1 MMRTV
6 LALLWMPL
14 MARAETVAL
23 VGGRVITLAGDP
35 IEEGTVVLQG
45 GKIVSVASGKASPAG
60 ARAIDCAGKT
70 ITPGLVAADTRI
82 GIVEISLETTARD
95 NAVAGEPYEDQ
106 NHAAFRVADALN
118 PRSTLVPVARLEGVT
133 SSVTAPE
140 GGLVAGQSAWIDLA
154 APDRARMLAE
164 PSLAMHA
171 NLGGDA
177 LGAAGG
183 SRGWALVR
191 LREMLDDAR
200 TYAATK
206 AAYDRNQSRALAGSR
221 LDLAALG
228 QVVRGRQPLAVH
240 VDREADILAAL
251 DLARDEKIRI
261 VILGGAEAWRVG
273 AALAAA
279 KVPVLI
285 DPTDNLPSSFDS
297 LQSRLD
303 NAARLAQAGVRVG
316 ITLRGE
322 SHNARTL
329 RQRAGL
335 AAAWGM
341 PHDEALA
348 AASRNVAQ
356 AFGME
361 ARYGTLEPG
370 RVANVVVWTGDPLE
384 ISTQVAHV
392 FVGGEEMPLVSR
404 QTELRERYRVVP
416 PK

>member
-1 MMRTV
+1 
-6 LALLWMPL
+6 
-14 MARAETVAL
+14 
-23 VGGRVITLAGDP
+23 
-35 IEEGTVVLQG
+35 
-45 GKIVSVASGKASPAG
+45 
-60 ARAIDCAGKT
+60 
-70 ITPGLVAADTRI
+70 
-82 GIVEISLETTARD
+82 
-95 NAVAGEPYEDQ
+95 
-106 NHAAFRVADALN
+106 
-118 PRSTLVPVARLEGVT
+118 
-133 SSVTAPE
+133 
-140 GGLVAGQSAWIDLA
+140 
-154 APDRARMLAE
+154 
-164 PSLAMHA
+164 
-171 NLGGDA
+171 
-177 LGAAGG
+177 
-183 SRGWALVR
+183 
-191 LREMLDDAR
+191 MLDDAR

-335 AAAWGM
+335 AAAWGL

-370 RVANVVVWTGDPLE
+370 KVANVVVWTGDPLE